1 MKTAKKKTVVKRKPS
16 LPKLADTAEICRDLS
31 AMAGPMADPRRR
43 EKIYKAVRQLQ
54 LLDKLATDAGLLP
67 RVGQTAQVRE

>member
-1 MKTAKKKTVVKRKPS
+1 MPWKKKSVPNRKPS
-16 LPKLADTAEICRDLS
+16 TPRLVDTVELCKELVVLAAFVENPKAQ
-31 AMAGPMADPRRR
+31 

-67 RVGQTAQVRE
+67 RAGQQT